1 MMQASKHPHTSSLAT
16 LYFMMFYVQRTS
28 EHHFR
33 SQHCSLVMWGEK
45 YLACPL
51 LEVEWS
57 LGDLGKRVG
66 NKV

>member
-1 MMQASKHPHTSSLAT
+1 MMQDSKHPYTFPLAT

-28 EHHFR
+28 EHRIR
-33 SQHCSLVMWGEK
+33 SQRCSLAMWGEK

-57 LGDLGKRVG
+57 LGDLRKRAG